1 MRAGQLKNRVT
12 IQQQST
18 VQDSIGQPVN
28 TWTTYA
34 TVWADIRH
42 RSGMEEIKSGEVTS
56 TIRASIRVRYKAGIT
71 AAMRVAHGSAVYQI
85 KAVLRDE
92 QNKDYMDLACEVYG
106 G

>member
-1 MRAGQLKNRVT
+1 MQAGRLKNRVT

-34 TVWADIRH
+34 TVWADIRN
-42 RSGMEEIKSGEVTS
+42 RSGVESIKAGELTS
-56 TIRASIRVRYKAGIT
+56 TVRASIRVRYKAGIT
-71 AAMRVAHGSAVYQI
+71 AAMRVVHGSITYQI
-85 KAVLRDE
+85 KSVLRDE
-92 QNKDYMDLACEVYG
+92 QNKDYMDLVCEAYG

>member
-42 RSGMEEIKSGEVTS
+42 KSGVEAIKSGEVTS
-56 TIRASIRVRYKAGIT
+56 TVKASVRVRYKSGIT
-71 AAMRVAHGSAVYQI
+71 AAMRVAHGSVVYQI

-92 QNKDYMDLACEVYG
+92 QNKDYMDLVCEVYG

>member
-1 MRAGQLKNRVT
+1 MQAGTLKTRVV
-12 IQQQST
+12 IQQQSA

-42 RSGMEEIKSGEVTS
+42 KSGVEAIKSGEVTS
-56 TIRASIRVRYKAGIT
+56 TVKASVRVRYKAGIT
-71 AAMRVAHGSAVYQI
+71 AAMRVVHGSVVYQI
-85 KAVLRDE
+85 QSVLRDVAH
-92 QNKDYMDLACEVYG
+92 KDYMDLVCEVHG

>member
-34 TVWADIRH
+34 SVWADIRH
-42 RSGMEEIKSGEVTS
+42 NSGLEEIKSGEVTS
-56 TIRASIRVRYKAGIT
+56 TIRASVRVRYKAGIT
-71 AAMRVAHGSAVYQI
+71 AAMRVVHGSITYQI

-92 QNKDYMDLACEVYG
+92 HNKDYMDLTCEAYSG
-106 G
+106 

>member
-1 MRAGQLKNRVT
+1 MQAGRLKNRVI
-12 IQQQST
+12 IQQQSAT
-18 VQDSIGQPVN
+18 QDAIGQPVN

-42 RSGMEEIKSGEVTS
+42 RSGIEEIKAGEVAS
-56 TIRASIRVRYKAGIT
+56 TIRASIRVRYKAGVT
-71 AAMRVAHGSAVYQI
+71 AAMRVSHGSSIYHI

-92 QNKDYMDLACEVYG
+92 QNKDYMDLVCEAYG